1 MMVYHIRKKYYKEY
15 VCLWIHHTFSIALSV
30 QLCRKRHSFLYRWVD
45 HSQIR
50 IPATYIARKIKMHWE
65 RKSENINKLQETR
78 KNTYALKCKK
88 RLQNNRIRSRRIE
101 NEKKLNRARSI
112 KHHGHLLK
120 KPHQQHKG
128 KHRKVHLVRNNLLV
142 EPFCMLKNTHH
153 IASPL
158 QKKFVP
164 NAPFIYPIKTSENIT
179 IFWCFRGVEK
189 ECIGNRCVTRLSR
202 TTWNVLH

>member
-1 MMVYHIRKKYYKEY
+1 
-15 VCLWIHHTFSIALSV
+15 
-30 QLCRKRHSFLYRWVD
+30 
-45 HSQIR
+45 
-50 IPATYIARKIKMHWE
+50 MHWE
-65 RKSENINKLQETR
+65 RKSENINKLQENT
-78 KNTYALKCKK
+78 KNTYALMCKK

-120 KPHQQHKG
+120 KLHQQHKG

-142 EPFCMLKNTHH
+142 EPFRMLKNTHH
-153 IASPL
+153 IASSPPP
-158 QKKFVP
+158 QKKKFVP
-164 NAPFIYPIKTSENIT
+164 NAPLLYLIKTSENIA
-179 IFWCFRGVEK
+179 IFWYFRGVEK